1 MSMKRIAVIGL
12 GTLGGSLCKNI
23 SEMESIDEL
32 VIIDY
37 DILESRN
44 IHNSVYN
51 ASHIGE
57 TKVDALKEI
66 IENDINVIPLN
77 MKYKEGKTPFPKCD
91 IVVDCRDI
99 VCDRGKEIDVRL
111 YISGK
116 ILIIDCRKN
125 VRTIHNYEGSYRRH
139 LSKNELNKAG
149 FFASQIICS
158 EELYHLKQNNIV
170 QRIDLDLLPS
180 IINKAMKKRFDNHID
195 IIYEA
200 VDGADRLQ
208 CLSENI
214 QPIMKLNKVK
224 DVSVF
229 IGERESKDLCLTKS
243 LNPVNN
249 LLQGP
254 KTKFAV
260 IPQNKLRNSNDLI
273 HTLSE
278 IVRTQHNLVNF
289 IVTVRERNGET
300 FIELIEETGAA

>member
-1 MSMKRIAVIGL
+1 MSIKRIAVIGL
-12 GTLGGSLCKNI
+12 GTLGGALCKNI

-32 VIIDY
+32 VIVDY
-37 DILESRN
+37 DILESKN

-51 ASHIGE
+51 ASQIGE
-57 TKVDALKEI
+57 PKVDALKEI
-66 IENDINVIPLN
+66 IKNDINVIPLN
-77 MKYKEGKTPFPKCD
+77 MKYKEGKTPLPKCD
-91 IVVDCRDI
+91 IVVDCRDV
-99 VCDRGKEIDVRL
+99 VCDRDSEIDVRL

-214 QPIMKLNKVK
+214 QPIMNLNKASDINVY
-224 DVSVF
+224 
-229 IGERESKDLCLTKS
+229 IGERESKDICLIKPLKS
-243 LNPVNN
+243 VDT
-249 LLQGP
+249 LLQAP

-260 IPQNKLRNSNDLI
+260 IPQNKLRNSNDLRLA
-273 HTLSE
+273 LSE
-278 IVRTQHNLVNF
+278 IVRVQHNLVNF
-289 IVTVRERNGET
+289 IVTVREWNGET
-300 FIELIEETGAA
+300 FIELLEETGAA